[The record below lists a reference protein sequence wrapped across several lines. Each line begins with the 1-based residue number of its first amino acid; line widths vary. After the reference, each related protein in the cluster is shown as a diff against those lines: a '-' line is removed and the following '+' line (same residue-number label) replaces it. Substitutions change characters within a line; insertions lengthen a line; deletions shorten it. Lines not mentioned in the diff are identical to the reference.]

1 MRRLIDHESNYKPEI
16 GSTKSFGIVFSIF
29 FVLLFIYTFIIDDP
43 IYYFLLISFLLLI
56 ISFFKPIIFYYPNII
71 WAKLGILIGLI
82 VSPLI
87 MLTIYIIV
95 FIPIGIIFKILKID
109 LLDRN
114 YNKKTKSY
122 WKLRKESIQNF
133 KNQF

>member
-1 MRRLIDHESNYKPEI
+1 MVL
-16 GSTKSFGIVFSIF
+16 FFQF

>member
-1 MRRLIDHESNYKPEI
+1 
-16 GSTKSFGIVFSIF
+16 
-29 FVLLFIYTFIIDDP
+29 
-43 IYYFLLISFLLLI
+43 
-56 ISFFKPIIFYYPNII
+56 
-71 WAKLGILIGLI
+71 
-82 VSPLI
+82 